1 MHKSRAE
8 VTYLVTDSL
17 QLRQNL
23 VDTKRAERVA
33 ALNGADESA
42 DVRVQNMSLEFGDG
56 KCWDRN
62 YPRILTASRVA

>member
-23 VDTKRAERVA
+23 VDTKQAERVA
-33 ALNGADESA
+33 ALNGADERAVRGA
-42 DVRVQNMSLEFGDG
+42 DVRVQNMSLKFGG
-56 KCWDRN
+56 WQV
-62 YPRILTASRVA
+62 LG